1 MNARDTVR
9 KLVAFTAGK
18 PLPHGAQLRLP
29 KRKARDTLVLA
40 FVRMGGESRP
50 WGIAVGPPHKP
61 PTILTSAEARDRE
74 LVGAMLEEVAPTLLA
89 HMGHPSHAKSKD
101 EISLPHVW
109 LPNASHVEMLHF
121 LAFTYTFA
129 KRGEPGRM
137 KTLNALGRAAN
148 WLFQESTRPGQL
160 SCIDASRALRDAFT
174 FPAEEVRQAHT
185 GYLLAWLETKGA
197 FDTRLRAA
205 SLAEQ
210 RAVSTSL
217 DPQVEKA
224 GIDTLVEAFN
234 EAKRSGEA
242 AKMRKV
248 AGRIRDALEPELQHR
263 FGIAARA
270 YTVLGGDPRPVNPG
284 LEDLGKSARE
294 RHDEFLEVE
303 ARLAGGKKTWV
314 KSAETD
320 GHSLVA
326 ASQYV
331 TLEADRD
338 RCLNALVHYDED
350 LQEDLL
356 VVGDGLRG
364 KIVKILDESEGRK
377 TRAIWVIEEDS
388 ERPLRV
394 RLGDGVVQAGYPKR
408 KAELRDVSVTSRG
421 PRRFELEIV
430 AGIRKSEGPL
440 GREPLDAR
448 WKGKTVM
455 FLSLNEP
462 GFAFMKRKMLWDR
475 TGPGTWL
482 THRQPWEDWVSSSGE
497 DDHDVDAGAP

>member
-1 MNARDTVR
+1 
-9 KLVAFTAGK
+9 LAFTAGK
-18 PLPHGAQLRLP
+18 PLPHGTTLRLP
-29 KRKARDTLVLA
+29 RRKARETLVVA

-61 PTILTSAEARDRE
+61 PTILTAAEARDRE

-89 HMGHPSHAKSKD
+89 HMGHPSRAKSKD
-101 EISLPHVW
+101 EVPLPHVW

-185 GYLLAWLETKGA
+185 GYLLAWLQAKGG
-197 FDTRLRAA
+197 FDARLRAA

-224 GIDTLVEAFN
+224 GIDASVEAFN
-234 EAKRSGEA
+234 EAKRAGDS
-242 AKMRKV
+242 AKVRKL
-248 AGRIRDALEPELQHR
+248 GGQIRDALEPELRHR
-263 FGIAARA
+263 FETAAHAYAVLAADGRA
-270 YTVLGGDPRPVNPG
+270 VNPG
-284 LEDLGKSARE
+284 LAELETSSRE
-294 RHDEFLEVE
+294 RHNEYLEIE
-303 ARLAGGKKTWV
+303 ARLAGGKKAWV
-314 KSAETD
+314 KSPETD
-320 GHSLVA
+320 SHSLVA

-331 TLEADRD
+331 TLEADGD
-338 RCLNALVHYDED
+338 RCLNALVHHDED

-377 TRAIWVIEEDS
+377 TRVVWVIEEDAD
-388 ERPLRV
+388 RPLRV
-394 RLGDGVVQAGYPKR
+394 RLGDGVVQAGHSKR
-408 KAELRDVSVTSRG
+408 KAVLRDVQEAERR

-430 AGIRKSEGPL
+430 AGIREADGPL
-440 GREPLDAR
+440 GREPLDGR
-448 WKGKTVM
+448 WKGKTVT
-455 FLSLNEP
+455 FLNLNEP

-482 THRQPWEDWVSSSGE
+482 THRQPWEDWVGVAGE
-497 DDHDVDAGAP
+497 DDHDVDAGTP

>member
-1 MNARDTVR
+1 MNAGDAVR
-9 KLVAFTAGK
+9 KLLAFNAGK
-18 PLPHGAQLRLP
+18 PLGHGTKLRLP
-29 KRKARDTLVLA
+29 KRKAREALVLA

-50 WGIAVGPPHKP
+50 WGVALGPPHKAP
-61 PTILTSAEARDRE
+61 AIYTVAEARDRE
-74 LVGAMLEEVAPTLLA
+74 LVGAMLEEVAPIVLK
-89 HMGHPSHAKSKD
+89 HMGHPKHAKTKS
-101 EISLPHVW
+101 EPSLPHVW

-129 KRGEPGRM
+129 KRGDPARM
-137 KTLNALGRAAN
+137 KMLNALGRAAN

-160 SCIDASRALRDAFT
+160 SCIDASRALRGAFT
-174 FPAEEVRQAHT
+174 FPAEDVRQAHA
-185 GYLLAWLETKGA
+185 GYLLAWLETKGRLDA
-197 FDTRLRAA
+197 RLRAA
-205 SLAEQ
+205 TAAEQ

-224 GIDTLVEAFN
+224 GLDALVEAFN
-234 EAKRSGEA
+234 EAKRGGNA
-242 AKMRKV
+242 AKMRKL
-248 AGRIRDALEPELQHR
+248 AGQIRQALERELRHR
-263 FGIAARA
+263 FEVAARA
-270 YTVLGGDPRPVNPG
+270 YEVLAADPRTVNPG
-284 LEDLGKSARE
+284 LEELEKAARE
-294 RHDEFLEVE
+294 RHDEYLEIE
-303 ARLAGGKKTWV
+303 ARLAGGKKAWV
-314 KSAETD
+314 KSPETD

-331 TLEADRD
+331 TLEADHD

-356 VVGDGLRG
+356 LVGDGLRG
-364 KIVKILDESEGRK
+364 RIVKILDESEGRK
-377 TRAIWVIEEDS
+377 TRAIWVIEEDA

-394 RLGDGVVQAGYPKR
+394 RLGDGVVQAGHPKR
-408 KAELRDVSVTSRG
+408 TAVLRDVREAARA

-430 AGIRKSEGPL
+430 AGIREADGPL

-448 WKGKTVM
+448 WKGKTVT
-455 FLSLNEP
+455 FLDLNEP

-482 THRQPWEDWVSSSGE
+482 THRQPWEDWVTSGGE